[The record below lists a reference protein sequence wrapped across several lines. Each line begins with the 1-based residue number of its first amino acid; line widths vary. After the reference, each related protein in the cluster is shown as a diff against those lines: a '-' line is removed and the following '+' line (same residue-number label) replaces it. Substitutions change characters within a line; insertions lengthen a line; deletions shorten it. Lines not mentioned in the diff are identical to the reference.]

1 MKNKIFIPSIVFV
14 LTFLSHFGYIVLSKT
29 LFSPWVTVANQNN
42 LIIKGYFEQKDYFI
56 GFSYALALSFLAFS
70 FLKILE
76 RKKGGYKGFFGGLSL
91 VTVLY
96 IFGCFLIG
104 CCGSPMLVVYLTL
117 FGSSFLGLIKPIVA
131 ILTTISVIIGY
142 FWLRKKENCQNC
154 ANDPCKDSSQ

>member
-1 MKNKIFIPSIVFV
+1 
-14 LTFLSHFGYIVLSKT
+14 LSHFGYIVLSKT
-29 LFSPWVTVANQNN
+29 LFSPWVTVASQNN
-42 LIIKGYFEQKDYFI
+42 LIIKSYFEQKDYFI

-104 CCGSPMLVVYLTL
+104 CCGSPMLVVYLGL
-117 FGSSFLGLIKPIVA
+117 FGSSFLGLTKPIVA
-131 ILTTISVIIGY
+131 ILTTVSVAVGY
-142 FWLRKKENCQNC
+142 FWLRKKESCQNC
-154 ANDPCKDSSQ
+154 ANDTCNHSSQ

>member
-1 MKNKIFIPSIVFV
+1 MKNKAFIPSIVFV

-154 ANDPCKDSSQ
+154 ANDTCKDSSQ